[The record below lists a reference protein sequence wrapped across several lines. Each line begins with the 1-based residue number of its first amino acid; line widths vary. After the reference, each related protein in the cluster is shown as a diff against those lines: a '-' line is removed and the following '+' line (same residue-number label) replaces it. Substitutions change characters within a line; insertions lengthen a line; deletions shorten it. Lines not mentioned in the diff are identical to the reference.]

1 LLRRPPV
8 ILVTDCTQEPQIT
21 SHYFNG
27 SNEID
32 FEQVYKTIKKDLFRF
47 KPCTHRPSTDSWP
60 CRACTNAFLKIFW
73 WCAARILDYFADF
86 IQHDTAMMGSVWFH
100 LLDVFQ
106 ESSLYFPTKAI
117 LKNPPQ
123 STPAAIHDFFS
134 NNEFS
139 TILGYRN
146 AYWFWG
152 NFGQTLDLMKH
163 VLDGPEEE
171 SKNCGPMDDII
182 HPPDGDVMALTGD
195 YNTGPWQS
203 GLTPWEQF
211 LHIDSQGVDGFE
223 DLEKKAEGGVV
234 RYLPM
239 GAIGII
245 KTHTDRL
252 REIARKISPDP
263 EFLHRFEKSCLV
275 FPQSVNDPPASYRTS
290 GGKEMVYKLVNGAP
304 PIVRSG
310 GYPDTEMEIPDE
322 TFTML
327 DDAVG
332 LLRGIKAYK
341 PLSGDPRDDDDDDD
355 DENDEDD
362 EYPDDAFDMWAIYEP
377 KKSPDDTKSHKAA
390 KA

>member
-1 LLRRPPV
+1 
-8 ILVTDCTQEPQIT
+8 
-21 SHYFNG
+21 
-27 SNEID
+27 
-32 FEQVYKTIKKDLFRF
+32 
-47 KPCTHRPSTDSWP
+47 
-60 CRACTNAFLKIFW
+60 
-73 WCAARILDYFADF
+73 
-86 IQHDTAMMGSVWFH
+86 M
-100 LLDVFQ
+100 
-106 ESSLYFPTKAI
+106 
-117 LKNPPQ
+117 KN
-123 STPAAIHDFFS
+123 
-134 NNEFS
+134 
-139 TILGYRN
+139 
-146 AYWFWG
+146 
-152 NFGQTLDLMKH
+152 

-182 HPPDGDVMALTGD
+182 HPPDGDVMVLTGD

-275 FPQSVNDPPASYRTS
+275 FPQNANDPPASYRTS
-290 GGKEMVYKLVNGAP
+290 DGKEMVYKLVNGAP

-310 GYPDTEMEIPDE
+310 GYPDTEMEYPDE
-322 TFTML
+322 TPTML

-341 PLSGDPRDDDDDDD
+341 PLSGDPRDDEDDEDAED

-362 EYPDDAFDMWAIYEP
+362 VYPDDAFDMWAIYEP
-377 KKSPDDTKSHKAA
+377 KKSPDGTKSHKAA